1 MALHPINFLVII
13 TYNYR
18 VFLTKNSGS
27 GPTFL
32 TFESLTYSQSFA
44 RKSKIKNQKS
54 QNNCARPRPPPPPAF
69 PLNSYTLIVLTFNI
83 YLLNIFIFLKK

>member
-1 MALHPINFLVII
+1 MALHPIDFLVI
-13 TYNYR
+13 TAYNYR

-27 GPTFL
+27 GPTFS

-54 QNNCARPRPPPPPAF
+54 QNNYARPRPLPPGS
-69 PLNSYTLIVLTFNI
+69 PLNS
-83 YLLNIFIFLKK
+83 